1 MYLHFYISR
10 EAYRDEMYISHGRLC
25 VSVCLSVAAFPHYC
39 ADPDVS
45 CRNGRACHL
54 AVHCWVDL
62 QSVHVLCCS
71 DNIMPNVKCRRVLVL
86 VLCLVLV
93 VMSLIISTTA
103 VDCME
108 SRLPTV
114 LISSGLSWNQPGT
127 SLVPDSYES
136 PPEFSVSVQFTR
148 F

>member
-25 VSVCLSVAAFPHYC
+25 VCLSVAAFQHYC
-39 ADPDVS
+39 TDPDVS
-45 CRNGRACHL
+45 WRNGRACHL
-54 AVHCWVDL
+54 AVHCWADL
-62 QSVHVLCCS
+62 QSVHVFRYY

-108 SRLPTV
+108 NRLPTV
-114 LISSGLSWNQPGT
+114 LISSGLSCPGI
-127 SLVPDSYES
+127 SLAHPLSQIHMKVCQSLA
-136 PPEFSVSVQFTR
+136 
-148 F
+148 